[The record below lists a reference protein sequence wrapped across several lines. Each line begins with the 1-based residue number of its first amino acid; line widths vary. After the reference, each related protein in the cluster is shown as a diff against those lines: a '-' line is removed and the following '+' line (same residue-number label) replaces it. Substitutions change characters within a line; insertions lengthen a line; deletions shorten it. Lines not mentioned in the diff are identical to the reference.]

1 MSNIARHGRT
11 AKPVPIRCDL
21 RMQPFDTAEAAWLW
35 TMAALIA
42 RREGARYTAGKG
54 LAIRPGDP
62 DDIVK
67 CLDGL
72 YRGKRIGLA
81 HARVLRIWGERQIAP
96 SAAVAAERADYR
108 LWQEALD
115 RLEWPLRIKG
125 IVR

>member
-1 MSNIARHGRT
+1 MSNIARHVRP
-11 AKPVPIRCDL
+11 ANPVPL
-21 RMQPFDTAEAAWLW
+21 RSDPRLQPFDTAEAAWLW

-54 LAIRPGDP
+54 LVTRPGDP

-96 SAAVAAERADYR
+96 SAAVAAERADHC
-108 LWQEALD
+108 LWQEALE

-125 IVR
+125 IVS